1 MTKDQCRKL
10 PFLIYS
16 NILDE
21 NVDGLIKFV
30 VVVGDNAEG
39 CQGILHD
46 ISHLVIW
53 AEKWQTVFDLDKWCC
68 DALWGVKCKRKLC
81 SK

>member
-39 CQGILHD
+39 LSRD
-46 ISHLVIW
+46 
-53 AEKWQTVFDLDKWCC
+53 TT
-68 DALWGVKCKRKLC
+68 
-81 SK
+81 